1 MGPTIQ
7 HILFDAD
14 GVIQQARQHWQPAF
28 QVALRLDDEL
38 QARAVLDDVFAAETE
53 SLESEGGFAERL
65 HRVLARWGRAGLAP
79 QALNVMHDIEV
90 HHDVMQVVQ
99 AVRRSG
105 IPCHV
110 ASNQQ
115 SSRARHMSEGL
126 NYRSLFDAEFYSCVV
141 GASKPKVGYF
151 EKVVARLGCPASSV
165 LFFDDRLE
173 NVEAAQQAGLAA
185 ALFYGADGAA
195 ALKLQLA
202 SFGVSI

>member
-14 GVIQQARQHWQPAF
+14 GVVQQARQHWQPAF
-28 QVALRLDDEL
+28 QVALRLDDESH
-38 QARAVLDDVFAAETE
+38 ARVVLDEVFAAEIE

-65 HRVLARWGRAGLAP
+65 ENVLARWGRA
-79 QALNVMHDIEV
+79 ALVREALDVMHDIEV
-90 HHDVMQVVQ
+90 HHEVMQVVQ

-105 IPCHV
+105 IPCHI

-126 NYRSLFDAEFYSCVV
+126 NYKALFDAEFYSCVV
-141 GASKPKVGYF
+141 GAAKPKAGYF
-151 EKVVARLGCPASSV
+151 EKVVAELGCPASSV

-173 NVEAAQQAGLAA
+173 NVEAAQQAGLVAS
-185 ALFYGADGAA
+185 LFFGTDGAA
-195 ALKLQLA
+195 ALKRRLA
-202 SFGVSI
+202 SFGVAL